1 MAGDKS
7 EKKDKKRRES
17 KVEPPTEDVEMA
29 DAEETTKSPKKHK
42 KEKIEVLIPVEDLS
56 PLANPLAQKKLLKKL
71 QKTVKKASKSRLVKR
86 GVKEV
91 VKGIKKGEK
100 GLLIIAADI
109 SPIDIVSHLPVLSE
123 EAKIP
128 YIFVSSKEELGHF
141 SSTKRPTSCV
151 MICPHQKRKLKE
163 GTKDEKDEEFHDLYK
178 ECYSEVE
185 KLDTQIVF

>member
-1 MAGDKS
+1 M
-7 EKKDKKRRES
+7 
-17 KVEPPTEDVEMA
+17 
-29 DAEETTKSPKKHK
+29 
-42 KEKIEVLIPVEDLS
+42 
-56 PLANPLAQKKLLKKL
+56 
-71 QKTVKKASKSRLVKR
+71 
-86 GVKEV
+86 

-100 GLLIIAADI
+100 GYASMYSLFYGSAHFSRTSLLIIAADI